1 MIGQT
6 LQERGCPMLILQLL
20 AGMYDSMLLL
30 FSHVAGR
37 SSFPTPLAQDEERRA
52 VEGMLAGNADDFKV
66 LVEHNLRLVAHI
78 AKKYINSGL
87 EQDDL
92 VSIGS
97 IGLIKAVASFR
108 PEAGRLTAYASRCV
122 ENEILMA
129 LRSNKKNKQNLSL
142 SEPIGADREGN
153 EIMLLDI
160 LGTDEELVPDQAE
173 MNIESARAIR
183 LLGKVLTERERRVVL
198 LRNGLLDGI
207 SHPQHEVASVLG
219 ISRSYVS
226 RIEKR
231 AFQKLRDA
239 LEGDTPYDTDRPRR
253 KQRTVL

>member
-1 MIGQT
+1 MFF
-6 LQERGCPMLILQLL
+6 LELL
-20 AGMYDSMLLL
+20 AGMYDSVLLL
-30 FSHVAGR
+30 ISHVAGR
-37 SSFPTPLAQDEERRA
+37 SSFPTPLSPEEERRA
-52 VEGMLAGNADDFKV
+52 VEAMLQGNSNDFRL

-78 AKKYINSGL
+78 AKKYSNSGV

-129 LRSNKKNKQNLSL
+129 LRSNKKNKMNLSL
-142 SEPIGADREGN
+142 SEPIGSDREGN

-160 LGTDEELVPDQAE
+160 LGTDSEVVPDQAE
-173 MNIESARAIR
+173 LNIESARAIA
-183 LLGKVLTERERRVVL
+183 LLGKVLDERERRVVL
-198 LRNGLLDGI
+198 LRYGLLDGVL
-207 SHPQHEVASVLG
+207 HAQHEVADALG

-226 RIEKR
+226 RIEKK

-239 LEGDTPYDTDRPRR
+239 LEHGVNPHDKTRSSG
-253 KQRTVL
+253 